1 MLIHSNLSFGGVYNM
16 TLYVIFNNETNVVM
30 KEVSITKETEK
41 QFTISCEGVSRK
53 ILAKAS
59 LEQYLN
65 GYIFG
70 HDKDTLVNTWNEYH
84 SDKVK
89 ALETETA
96 FNKALITKKSSSDLL
111 K

>member
-1 MLIHSNLSFGGVYNM
+1 M
-16 TLYVIFNNETNVVM
+16 TLYVIFNNETNVIM
-30 KEVSITKETEK
+30 KEVSIKKETEK

-53 ILAKAS
+53 ILAKAY

-70 HDKDTLVNTWNEYH
+70 HDKDALINIWNEYH

-89 ALETETA
+89 ALESETA
-96 FNKALITKKSSSDLL
+96 FNKALITNKSSNDLL